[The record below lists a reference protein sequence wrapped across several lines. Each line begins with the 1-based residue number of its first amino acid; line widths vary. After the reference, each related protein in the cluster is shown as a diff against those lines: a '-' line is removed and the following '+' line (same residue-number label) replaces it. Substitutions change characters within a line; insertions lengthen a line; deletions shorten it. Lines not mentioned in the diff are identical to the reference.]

1 MHQIILILKF
11 ILFLFNLYSITINL
25 FIPFYYTGIKKYK
38 IHTLK
43 NKNIP
48 ANINQRKQTSYI
60 HPMLTLNS
68 VVILI
73 ILIYDFFN

>member
-1 MHQIILILKF
+1 MDHIILILKW
-11 ILFLFNLYSITINL
+11 ISFLFNFGSITRNL

-38 IHTLK
+38 IHSLK
-43 NKNIP
+43 DNKIS

-73 ILIYDFFN
+73 ILIYNYFN